1 MFTSKIKYLFIAAIF
16 LSACTKKNDNQVT
29 TPEVTSY
36 QFVFTSDSHYGLTRP
51 NFQGATNVDAHVVN
65 AAMVAQMN
73 TLPTLTLPD
82 DGGVNAGKKIGFVD
96 YIFHGGDVANRME
109 TSASV
114 QLASKSWDQ
123 FNTDFLQN
131 LTLKNSSGSKAELFL
146 VPGNHDVS
154 NTIGYYA
161 TMSPLTDATSLTN
174 IYNLMMKPTVQKTP
188 ATLNYSTDRVNYSKN
203 LAGIHF
209 CFIQMWPD
217 STVRIWLNKD
227 LQNVAATT
235 PVIIVAHDQ
244 PAVVSNHFTNPNGN
258 FSINNT
264 DKFDNVLDEHFKDG
278 KTVTPT
284 ALIEQ
289 RAFAAFLKAHTN
301 IKAYFHGHVHQS
313 QFYTYTGP
321 DNDLSL
327 PTVGADS
334 PMKGLQSLADETKLT
349 FQFGAIDTKTKTM
362 TIRECYWDSTPSAPS
377 TPIKWGN
384 TFTIKLN

>member
-1 MFTSKIKYLFIAAIF
+1 MFTSKLKYLFITAVF
-16 LSACTKKNDNQVT
+16 LSACSKKSENQAT
-29 TPEVTSY
+29 DPETTSY

-51 NFQGATNVDAHVVN
+51 AFQGAANVDAHIVN
-65 AAMVAQMN
+65 AAMVAKMN
-73 TLPTLTLPD
+73 TLPDLTLPND
-82 DGGVNAGKKIGFVD
+82 SGVNAGKKIGSVD
-96 YIFHGGDVANRME
+96 YIFHGGDIANRME
-109 TSASV
+109 TSANV

-131 LTLKNSSGSKAELFL
+131 LTLKNSKGGKAQLFV

-174 IYNLMMKPTVQKTP
+174 IYNLMLNPAVPKTP
-188 ATLNYSTDRVNYSKN
+188 ATLNYSTDRVNYSKD

-217 STVRIWLNKD
+217 SAVRVWMSKD
-227 LQNVAATT
+227 LQTVANTT

-258 FSINNT
+258 FGINNT

-278 KTVTPT
+278 KVTTVT
-284 ALIEQ
+284 AAIEQ
-289 RAFAAFLKAHTN
+289 RAFATFLKAHTN

-313 QFYTYTGP
+313 QYYTYTGP
-321 DNDLSL
+321 DNDLLL

-334 PMKGLQSLADETKLT
+334 PMKGLQSMADETKLT
-349 FQFGAIDTKTKTM
+349 FHFGAIDTKTMTM
-362 TIRECYWDSTPSAPS
+362 TIRECYWDSAPSSPS

-384 TFTIKLN
+384 KFTIKLK